1 MVLEACTMQIMLRV
15 VSRMKSDT
23 ATTQNC
29 TAIRY
34 PTSSPKY
41 PLQSFSICLRL
52 MTINIV
58 RMHLTM

>member
-1 MVLEACTMQIMLRV
+1 MQIMLRV
-15 VSRMKSDT
+15 VSRMKSAT

-41 PLQSFSICLRL
+41 SLQSFSICLRL

-58 RMHLTM
+58 RMHLAM